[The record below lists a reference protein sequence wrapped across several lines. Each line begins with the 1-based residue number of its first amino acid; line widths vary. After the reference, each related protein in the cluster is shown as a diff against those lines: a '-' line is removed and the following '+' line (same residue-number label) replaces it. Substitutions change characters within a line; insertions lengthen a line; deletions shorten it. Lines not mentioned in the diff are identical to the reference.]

1 MKGIINKVRLPDVNT
16 IIERRIL
23 KKIKDYLL
31 VDNKYKN
38 NNLSSNKDL
47 FNNFNQDIQK
57 NNTV

>member
-47 FNNFNQDIQK
+47 FNNFNQNIQK